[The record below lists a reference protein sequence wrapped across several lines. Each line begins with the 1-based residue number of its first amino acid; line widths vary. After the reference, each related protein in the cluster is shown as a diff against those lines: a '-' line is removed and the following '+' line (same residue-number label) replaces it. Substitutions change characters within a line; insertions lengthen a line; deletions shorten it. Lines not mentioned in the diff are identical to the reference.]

1 MAKQQNNGQEQDVN
15 QLRKVRREKLADLQQ
30 NGKDPFQI
38 KKFNQ
43 THHSLEVKSLYEAHE
58 AELLK
63 DHQTPDV
70 EGMDEEQAKEVLK
83 KDYEERR
90 SIMDANPIHVAIAG
104 RMMFKRVMGKASF
117 CNIQDLQGSIQVYV
131 ARDAIGT
138 ESYADFKRS
147 DIGDIFGL
155 EGFAFRTRTGEIS
168 IHAEKMTLL
177 SKSLQ
182 ILPEK
187 FHGLTDTDT
196 RYRQRYVDLIMNPES
211 KETFIKRSQILKEI
225 RNFLDGRG
233 FMEVETPMLVSNAGG
248 AAARPFETHY
258 NALNEDVK
266 LRISLELYL
275 KRLIVGGLERVY
287 EIGRVFRNEGVDTR
301 HNPEFTLMELYQAYT
316 DYEGMMELTESMF
329 RYLAEKVC
337 GSAMISYNGT
347 VIDMA
352 KPFERISM
360 IDAVKKYAGVDFA
373 EVKTDEEAKAL
384 ADKHHVEYEERHKKG
399 DILNL
404 FFDEFCEE
412 KMIQPTF
419 VTDHPIEISPLTKK
433 NPEDPNYVERFELYV
448 YGREMCNAYSE
459 LNDPIDQRERFA
471 AQEEAFAAGD
481 EEANHTD
488 EDFLNALEIGMPPT
502 GGIGYGIDRLV
513 MLLTDAQAIRD
524 VLLFPTMKSQGSAKN
539 EANNVAQT
547 AAAAPAETAKVDFS
561 NVKVEPLFE
570 EEVDFDTFSK
580 SDFRAVKVKECVA
593 VPKSKKLLQF
603 TLDDGTGTDRTIL
616 SGIHSYYE
624 PEELVGKTLI
634 AITNLP
640 PRKMMGIESCGM
652 LLSAVNNLKDSEDE
666 ELHLLMVDNHIPAGA
681 KLY

>member
-15 QLRKVRREKLADLQQ
+15 QLRKVRRDKLAELQQ
-30 NGKDPFQI
+30 NGKDPFKI
-38 KKFNQ
+38 TKFDQ

-63 DHQTPDV
+63 DHHTSDV

-360 IDAVKKYAGVDFA
+360 IDAVKKYAGVDFS

-524 VLLFPTMKSQGSAKN
+524 VLLFPTMKSLDADKKTAK
-539 EANNVAQT
+539 
-547 AAAAPAETAKVDFS
+547 AETKAVETALEKEEVIDFS
-561 NVKVEPLFE
+561 KVKVEPLFE
-570 EEVDFDTFSK
+570 EFVDFDTFSK
-580 SDFRAVKVKECVA
+580 SDFRAVKVKECIA

-616 SGIHSYYE
+616 SGIHAFYE

-640 PRKMMGIESCGM
+640 PRAMMGIESCGM
-652 LLSAVNNLKDSEDE
+652 LLSAIHE
-666 ELHLLMVDNHIPAGA
+666 EEGEEKLHLLMVDNHIPAGA